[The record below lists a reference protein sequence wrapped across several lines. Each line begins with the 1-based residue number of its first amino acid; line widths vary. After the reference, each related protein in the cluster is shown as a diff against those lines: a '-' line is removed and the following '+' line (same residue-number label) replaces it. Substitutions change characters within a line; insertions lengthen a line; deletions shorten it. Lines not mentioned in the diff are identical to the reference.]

1 MTQVTTRNLLVLGD
15 LAVPPRSLLEAIERG
30 TCSRE
35 RLSEILRF
43 DGQAVR
49 VLVKGKYLD
58 QNFWDKQPDA
68 EYPGPRRRLSPTVV
82 HIILLSF
89 AIDSP
94 NSLESVKEERT
105 QHTLSLYP
113 RVPILLVG
121 CNKDLRNNS
130 SLKKHLESMKQVP
143 VTWEK
148 GEEVAR
154 YIQAIKY
161 IECSQWTGE
170 GVPGVVEAAARASLM
185 TKKRRQVQRC
195 DVM

>member
-1 MTQVTTRNLLVLGD
+1 MTQVTTRNLLVFGD

-35 RLSEILRF
+35 RMSELLRF

-49 VLVKGKYLD
+49 VLVKGKHVDL
-58 QNFWDKQPDA
+58 NLWDEQRDA
-68 EYPGPRRRLSPTVV
+68 EYLGPRRRLSPTVV

-94 NSLESVKEERT
+94 DSLESVKEKWT

-121 CNKDLRNNS
+121 CNKDLRNDS
-130 SLKKHLESMKQVP
+130 SLEKHLESIKQVP
-143 VTWEK
+143 VTWDK

-161 IECSQWTGE
+161 IE
-170 GVPGVVEAAARASLM
+170 
-185 TKKRRQVQRC
+185 
-195 DVM
+195 